1 MFRVTCRDRGGGSSA
16 PLLVSPSPGGDSLW
30 MYSAREDNSLTSPF
44 PFPHT
49 APGAITFT
57 ARPLERAEEGGAS
70 GGVVGEI
77 FSQGRECLIE
87 TQR

>member
-1 MFRVTCRDRGGGSSA
+1 
-16 PLLVSPSPGGDSLW
+16 

-57 ARPLERAEEGGAS
+57 ARPLEEEGGAS